1 MKVAIVGAG
10 LYGSYIAY
18 MLSRN
23 KKISIDLYEKRDK
36 ILDSTA
42 KKNQYR
48 LHIGYHYPRSKDTIL
63 QTINGYKIFKR

>member
-23 KKISIDLYEKRDK
+23 KKISIDLYEKKKK

-42 KKNQYR
+42 KKN
-48 LHIGYHYPRSKDTIL
+48 HIWNFERA
-63 QTINGYKIFKR
+63 N